1 MHEGEKEHTVV
12 GPNAEEPKGSF
23 WDAIRRF
30 FKRILFHI
38 SAFIIGAILSTHVP
52 QIHPGE
58 AALGVYLGLI
68 CIVAR
73 GASRKPSWLVPAV
86 SGAGLAVLLILF
98 GMPFPYALFWGGL
111 QSWVQRLLV
120 KSFRMGTE
128 WVPFS
133 LLLIMAFSVRQTL
146 SLPLAML
153 FCALLAGGQG
163 VLWALARKR
172 AAELAPK
179 PKPEPK
185 PEPAP
190 SPDEPASMKASRTS
204 LAELECKLPGL
215 PAETQASVRAI
226 MQSANNIL
234 GCMATDPRDVDHG
247 ARFLKRYLAATHGI
261 VDTHL
266 RFAHDKDI
274 SPDVA
279 SALAR
284 SNDMLA
290 RLKVAFA
297 KEHALL
303 LQNDVTD
310 FSADLKTLDTL
321 LKMDGN

>member
-1 MHEGEKEHTVV
+1 MHEGEKEHMVV

-73 GASRKPSWLVPAV
+73 GASRKPSWIVPAV

-163 VLWALARKR
+163 ILWALARKR

-297 KEHALL
+297 KEHAL
-303 LQNDVTD
+303 T
-310 FSADLKTLDTL
+310 
-321 LKMDGN
+321 

>member
-1 MHEGEKEHTVV
+1 MHEGEKEHMVV

-133 LLLIMAFSVRQTL
+133 LLLIMV
-146 SLPLAML
+146 
-153 FCALLAGGQG
+153 
-163 VLWALARKR
+163 
-172 AAELAPK
+172 AA
-179 PKPEPK
+179 
-185 PEPAP
+185 
-190 SPDEPASMKASRTS
+190 
-204 LAELECKLPGL
+204 
-215 PAETQASVRAI
+215 
-226 MQSANNIL
+226 
-234 GCMATDPRDVDHG
+234 
-247 ARFLKRYLAATHGI
+247 
-261 VDTHL
+261 
-266 RFAHDKDI
+266 
-274 SPDVA
+274 
-279 SALAR
+279 
-284 SNDMLA
+284 
-290 RLKVAFA
+290 
-297 KEHALL
+297 
-303 LQNDVTD
+303 
-310 FSADLKTLDTL
+310 
-321 LKMDGN
+321 

>member
-1 MHEGEKEHTVV
+1 MHEGEKEHMVV

-73 GASRKPSWLVPAV
+73 GASRKPSWIVPAV

-163 VLWALARKR
+163 ILWA
-172 AAELAPK
+172 
-179 PKPEPK
+179 
-185 PEPAP
+185 
-190 SPDEPASMKASRTS
+190 S

-215 PAETQASVRAI
+215 PVETQASVRAI

>member
-1 MHEGEKEHTVV
+1 MC
-12 GPNAEEPKGSF
+12 
-23 WDAIRRF
+23 IRD
-30 FKRILFHI
+30 
-38 SAFIIGAILSTHVP
+38 S
-52 QIHPGE
+52 
-58 AALGVYLGLI
+58 
-68 CIVAR
+68 
-73 GASRKPSWLVPAV
+73 
-86 SGAGLAVLLILF
+86 
-98 GMPFPYALFWGGL
+98 PYALFWGGL

-163 VLWALARKR
+163 ILWALARKR

-190 SPDEPASMKASRTS
+190 SPDEPASMKASRAS

-215 PAETQASVRAI
+215 PVETQASVRAI

>member
-1 MHEGEKEHTVV
+1 MHEGEKEHMVV

-73 GASRKPSWLVPAV
+73 GASRKPSWIVPAV

-163 VLWALARKR
+163 VLWALARQR
-172 AAELAPK
+172 AA
-179 PKPEPK
+179 
-185 PEPAP
+185 
-190 SPDEPASMKASRTS
+190 DMKASRTS

>member
-1 MHEGEKEHTVV
+1 MHEGEKEHMVV

-52 QIHPGE
+52 QLHPRE

-163 VLWALARKR
+163 ILWGLGPQSCGGTGTQAQTGTEA
-172 AAELAPK
+172 
-179 PKPEPK
+179 
-185 PEPAP
+185 
-190 SPDEPASMKASRTS
+190 RTS
-204 LAELECKLPGL
+204 PLPG
-215 PAETQASVRAI
+215 
-226 MQSANNIL
+226 
-234 GCMATDPRDVDHG
+234 
-247 ARFLKRYLAATHGI
+247 
-261 VDTHL
+261 
-266 RFAHDKDI
+266 
-274 SPDVA
+274 
-279 SALAR
+279 
-284 SNDMLA
+284 
-290 RLKVAFA
+290 
-297 KEHALL
+297 
-303 LQNDVTD
+303 
-310 FSADLKTLDTL
+310 
-321 LKMDGN
+321 

>member
-73 GASRKPSWLVPAV
+73 GASRKPSWIVPAV

-153 FCALLAGGQG
+153 FCALLAGD
-163 VLWALARKR
+163 R
-172 AAELAPK
+172 ASSGPW
-179 PKPEPK
+179 P
-185 PEPAP
+185 
-190 SPDEPASMKASRTS
+190 
-204 LAELECKLPGL
+204 
-215 PAETQASVRAI
+215 ASVRRNWHPSPNRNRS
-226 MQSANNIL
+226 QNQPP
-234 GCMATDPRDVDHG
+234 PRMN
-247 ARFLKRYLAATHGI
+247 RR
-261 VDTHL
+261 
-266 RFAHDKDI
+266 
-274 SPDVA
+274 P
-279 SALAR
+279 
-284 SNDMLA
+284 
-290 RLKVAFA
+290 
-297 KEHALL
+297 
-303 LQNDVTD
+303 
-310 FSADLKTLDTL
+310 
-321 LKMDGN
+321 